1 MNMAEWLEEGLV
13 ATINGVGTVF
23 LVLILIAIVISLF
36 KYIDKINISNLFKS
50 ASKKT
55 AAVEASQANDLVL
68 STPKSP
74 QEDDGELIAV
84 IVAAIAAS
92 LETSSDQ
99 LQVRSFR
106 RINPTHTLWNRR

>member
-1 MNMAEWLEEGLV
+1 MAEWLEEGLV
-13 ATINGVGTVF
+13 GTINGVGTVF

-50 ASKKT
+50 AAKKT
-55 AAVEASQANDLVL
+55 EAIETSQANDLIQ
-68 STPKSP
+68 STQKTP
-74 QEDDGELIAV
+74 QEDDAELIAV

-99 LQVRSFR
+99 LQVRSLR
-106 RINPTHTLWNRR
+106 RINPTQTLWNRR

>member
-1 MNMAEWLEEGLV
+1 MAEWLEEGLV

-23 LVLILIAIVISLF
+23 FVLILIAMVISLF
-36 KYIDKINISNLFKS
+36 KYIDKINISNLLKS
-50 ASKKT
+50 AVKKT
-55 AAVEASQANDLVL
+55 EPVETSQTNDLMI
-68 STPKSP
+68 STSKTS
-74 QEDDGELIAV
+74 QEDEAELIAV

>member
-1 MNMAEWLEEGLV
+1 MAEWLEEGLV

-23 LVLILIAIVISLF
+23 FVLILIAIIISLF
-36 KYIDKINISNLFKS
+36 KYIDRINISSLFKP
-50 ASKKT
+50 AVKK
-55 AAVEASQANDLVL
+55 AEPVEGSQIKDLVP
-68 STPKSP
+68 STPKITG
-74 QEDDGELIAV
+74 EDDAQLIAV

-99 LQVRSFR
+99 LQVRSLR